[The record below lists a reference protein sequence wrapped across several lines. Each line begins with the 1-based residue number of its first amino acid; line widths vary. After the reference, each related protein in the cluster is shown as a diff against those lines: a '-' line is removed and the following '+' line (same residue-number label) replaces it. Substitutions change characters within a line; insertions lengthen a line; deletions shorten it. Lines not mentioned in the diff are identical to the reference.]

1 MVAQA
6 QGFVTDG
13 QEGLG
18 GPVRAQGGR
27 DGAGDVVHIAV
38 VVILHEQAQQGHGGV
53 GLAADEDGLAAQLF
67 HRAAGHEQHAHDI
80 AVGADGKILHQMVA
94 LGAHCVFETGIGG
107 DVQLAPGHHVVE
119 DGGRPGDDLEIV
131 GDDAR
136 FQGMIDGQDVEVA
149 DTAHAQGISGQTGFT
164 GHGIPPGRRA
174 AVSWWAVR
182 GQREGKHPCGRIPE
196 CCITGRRQKG
206 KGGSRRFDVPRPSC
220 I

>member
-1 MVAQA
+1 MW
-6 QGFVTDG
+6 
-13 QEGLG
+13 
-18 GPVRAQGGR
+18 
-27 DGAGDVVHIAV
+27 
-38 VVILHEQAQQGHGGV
+38 
-53 GLAADEDGLAAQLF
+53 AAQLF

-94 LGAHCVFETGIGG
+94 LGAHGVFETGIGG

-164 GHGIPPGRRA
+164 GHGIPPGRRSGRFLVGCPGA
-174 AVSWWAVR
+174 AGREAPVR
-182 GQREGKHPCGRIPE
+182 THPGMLHNRPPPKRKGRE
-196 CCITGRRQKG
+196 QA
-206 KGGSRRFDVPRPSC
+206 F
-220 I
+220 